1 VVPGAASGTIRGVG
15 GCTGC
20 SLGTS
25 VNPGGNYVGVRL
37 ADAEDG
43 KVTLVFSGEVQV
55 KKGERLIV
63 ESDGG
68 PEFAEVVTT
77 TPVLGKACSSKKAKR
92 LLRLASDSE
101 YADYVERIDL
111 RKEAQLFA
119 ESWIEEHRLEFH
131 IAKAQV
137 GFDRRKIVL
146 LFTADKK
153 VDTRDLCRAVAER
166 FETRVDAR
174 MIGVRDETKLLGGIG
189 SCGLTLCCSTWL
201 RGFHPV
207 AIKMAKM
214 QGITPNPSKLT
225 GHCGRLKCCVAY
237 ELEGGIEAA
246 RRLGHGGDRHAPA
259 PPAAAPPMPPPAAAP
274 PVS

>member
-1 VVPGAASGTIRGVG
+1 MRAMG

-25 VNPGGNYVGVRL
+25 MNPGGNYVGVRL

-43 KVTLVFSGEVQV
+43 KIALVFAGEVQV
-55 KKGERLIV
+55 KAGERLIV
-63 ESDGG
+63 ESDSG
-68 PEFAEVVTT
+68 PEFAQVMTT
-77 TPVLGKACSSKKAKR
+77 TPVLPKACSSKKAKR

-101 YADYVERIDL
+101 YADYAERLDL
-111 RKEAQLFA
+111 QKEVQLFA
-119 ESWIEEHRLEFH
+119 EAWIEEHRLEVH
-131 IAKAQV
+131 LAKAQV

-146 LFTADKK
+146 HFTADKK
-153 VDTRDLCRAVAER
+153 VDTRDLCRSVAEKFQMR
-166 FETRVDAR
+166 ADAR
-174 MIGVRDETKLLGGIG
+174 MMGVRDETKLLGGIG

-201 RGFHPV
+201 KSFHPV

-237 ELEGGIEAA
+237 ELEGGIDAA
-246 RRLGHGGDRHAPA
+246 RRLGRGGERPAPPVPAPPPPPAPAA
-259 PPAAAPPMPPPAAAP
+259 PPAAG
-274 PVS
+274 

>member
-1 VVPGAASGTIRGVG
+1 MG
-15 GCTGC
+15 GCTSC
-20 SLGTS
+20 SLGTLT
-25 VNPGGNYVGVRL
+25 NPGGNYVGARL

-43 KVTLVFSGEVQV
+43 KTTVVFTGEVQV
-55 KKGERLIV
+55 KAGERLIV
-63 ESDGG
+63 ETESG
-68 PEFAEVVTT
+68 PEFAEVTTT
-77 TPVLGKACSSKKAKR
+77 TPLLPKACSSKKAKR
-92 LLRLASDSE
+92 FLRLASDSE
-101 YADYVERIDL
+101 YADYVERLDL
-111 RKEAQLFA
+111 QREVKAFA
-119 ESWIEEHRLEFH
+119 DAFATDGKLDLNVV
-131 IAKAQV
+131 KALV

-153 VDTRDLCRAVAER
+153 VDARDLSRAVAER
-166 FETRVDAR
+166 FEMRTDTR

-201 RGFHPV
+201 KGFHPV

-246 RRLGHGGDRHAPA
+246 RRMGHGAQKVSPAPPLPPAPA
-259 PPAAAPPMPPPAAAP
+259 PPAAPAP
-274 PVS
+274 S

>member
-1 VVPGAASGTIRGVG
+1 VG

-37 ADAEDG
+37 ADAVDG
-43 KVTLVFSGEVQV
+43 KTTLVFAGEVQV

-63 ESDGG
+63 EADAG
-68 PEFAEVVTT
+68 PEFAEVTTT
-77 TPVLGKACSSKKAKR
+77 TPLLGKACSSKKAKR

-101 YADYVERIDL
+101 YADYIERVDL
-111 RKEAQLFA
+111 QKEIQLFA
-119 ESWIEEHRLEFH
+119 EAWIDEHRLELH
-131 IAKAQV
+131 LAKAQV
-137 GFDRRKIVL
+137 GFDRRKIAL
-146 LFTADKK
+146 LFTSDKK
-153 VDTRDLCRAVAER
+153 VDTRDLCRAVSER

-201 RGFHPV
+201 KGFHPV

-246 RRLGHGGDRHAPA
+246 RRLGHGGERSAPPAPA
-259 PPAAAPPMPPPAAAP
+259 PPPPVPAVPPPPAAAP
-274 PVS
+274 ATS

>member
-1 VVPGAASGTIRGVG
+1 MRHNAPMGA
-15 GCTGC
+15 CTGC

-25 VNPGGNYVGVRL
+25 ANPGGNFVGVRL

-43 KVTLVFSGEVQV
+43 KTTLVFAGEVQV

-63 ESDGG
+63 EADAG
-68 PEFAEVVTT
+68 PEFAEVTTT
-77 TPVLGKACSSKKAKR
+77 TPLLGKACSSKKAKR

-101 YADYVERIDL
+101 YADYIERVDL
-111 RKEAQLFA
+111 QKEIQLFA
-119 ESWIEEHRLEFH
+119 EAWIEEHRLELH
-131 IAKAQV
+131 LAKAQV
-137 GFDRRKIVL
+137 GFDRRKIAL
-146 LFTADKK
+146 LFTSDKK
-153 VDTRDLCRAVAER
+153 VDTRDLCRAVSER

-201 RGFHPV
+201 KGFHPV

-246 RRLGHGGDRHAPA
+246 RRLGRGGDRSAPLPA
-259 PPAAAPPMPPPAAAP
+259 SPPPVPAAPPPPPDAPAA
-274 PVS
+274 S

>member
-1 VVPGAASGTIRGVG
+1 
-15 GCTGC
+15 
-20 SLGTS
+20 

-43 KVTLVFSGEVQV
+43 KTTLVFAGEVSV

-63 ESDGG
+63 EADGG

-77 TPVLGKACSSKKAKR
+77 MPVLGKACSSKKAKR

-101 YADYVERIDL
+101 YADYIERVDL
-111 RKEAQLFA
+111 QKEVQLFA
-119 ESWIEEHRLEFH
+119 EGWVEEHRLELR
-131 IAKAQV
+131 IAKAHV
-137 GFDRRKIVL
+137 GFERRKIVL

-153 VDTRDLCRAVAER
+153 VDTRELCRAVAER

-174 MIGVRDETKLLGGIG
+174 TIGVRDETKLLGGIG

-201 RGFHPV
+201 KSFHPV

-237 ELEGGIEAA
+237 ELEGGIDAA
-246 RRLGHGGDRHAPA
+246 RRLGHGGDRHGPPGPLPPQPSPPSSPA
-259 PPAAAPPMPPPAAAP
+259 PPAA
-274 PVS
+274 